1 MKGEEEEAILHLHGI
16 GGLLLHRI
24 HLQVKER
31 TQRLHL
37 ALPRAIVLVGHE
49 GNILPGSALERL
61 LQNFEREAR
70 M

>member
-1 MKGEEEEAILHLHGI
+1 MKGEEEEAILHLHGV
-16 GGLLLHRI
+16 GGLLLHQI

-37 ALPRAIVLVGHE
+37 ALPRAIVLVGQE